1 MTTRRS
7 LFSLFTAAPIALLA
21 QNGSGQTARPTAID
35 QNQVRGLPLAADNWL
50 SYVPPQVPD
59 GTITVFVLP
68 VSPRKVE
75 VYVNGLRQ
83 AQQSEVLA
91 GTRFD
96 FAWAGNTITFQ
107 PGVQRFRWL
116 AILFVLV
123 IEPRCS

>member
-1 MTTRRS
+1 M
-7 LFSLFTAAPIALLA
+7 
-21 QNGSGQTARPTAID
+21 
-35 QNQVRGLPLAADNWL
+35 
-50 SYVPPQVPD
+50 PPQVPD

-107 PGVQRFRWL
+107 PGVAIPL
-116 AILFVLV
+116 AGDTVLV
-123 IEPRCS
+123 MATL